1 MITMKKLMILLLMA
15 TYGFVACNRSEPTAE
30 TTTQDSTQTTV
41 ESTEEEHHDHDHASE
56 HPELDNGKKWKVN
69 EDMMVHVRTM
79 EKDMTAFASDKEKNH
94 PAMSDKLH
102 ANIDLLTSSCTM
114 TGKAHDEL
122 HKWLVPFIEA
132 VDEYSEIA
140 DPAKADEK
148 FAELQN
154 RMVTFN
160 LYFE

>member
-1 MITMKKLMILLLMA
+1 MKKLMILLLMA
-15 TYGFVACNRSEPTAE
+15 TYGFVACNRSEHTSE
-30 TTTQDSTQTTV
+30 TTTPDSTQTTAKV
-41 ESTEEEHHDHDHASE
+41 ESEEQHEHDHESE
-56 HPELDNGKKWKVN
+56 HPQLDNGKKWKVN
-69 EDMMVHVRTM
+69 DDMMVHVRNM
-79 EKDMTAFASDKEKNH
+79 EKDMKAFPSDKEKNH
-94 PAMSDKLH
+94 AGMADKLH

-132 VDEYSEIA
+132 VDAYSEIA